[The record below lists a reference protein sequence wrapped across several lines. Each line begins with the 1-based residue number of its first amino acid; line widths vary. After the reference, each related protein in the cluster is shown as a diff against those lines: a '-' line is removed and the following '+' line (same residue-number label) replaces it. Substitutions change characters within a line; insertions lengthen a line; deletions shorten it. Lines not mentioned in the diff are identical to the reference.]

1 METQAVTIQIFGR
14 TLKFNCPVDEVDALN
29 NAARDLDLRLTN
41 LREKSPQVGSDQ
53 LIMTAALNISYELTK
68 EKEKSDQFSGRLKLL
83 QQLLDSALNSNNESL

>member
-29 NAARDLDLRLTN
+29 NAAKDLDARLTN
-41 LREKSPQVGSDQ
+41 LRDKSPQVGSDQ

-68 EKEKSDQFSGRLKLL
+68 EKEKSNEFGDRLKML
-83 QQLLDSALNSNNESL
+83 QQLLDSALNPCN